1 MIFIPT
7 AFRRRFRGG
16 FLLASLAP
24 AVLALVMS
32 GGASAQDSEA
42 QPPALVGRIAGTH
55 GQVSM
60 HRPDEE
66 DWSQASPN
74 EPISVGDAV
83 YADVGGEARLEVGGA
98 RLVLKSD
105 SELDIANLD
114 QDSGRMRLDTGVL
127 DIRVD
132 ALPTEDGLYI
142 LTPRGTVRLT
152 RTGSYRIE
160 AGTEDQPTRIT
171 SWDGAAEVGDSG
183 AAVAVQPGQTLVIAG
198 TPDAPQYS
206 YDRDIGPMPEDIR
219 PPPPRVVASIRSYV
233 PPDMTGAEDLGEY
246 GSWDQTPDY
255 GAVWYPSDVPADWEP
270 YHYGHWEFV
279 PPWGWTWI
287 DDEPWGFAP
296 FHYGRWAFIGGRWGW
311 CPGRYEPHPVYAP
324 ALVAFIGGGAL
335 AASISV
341 GFGGGEPVGWVPLAP
356 GEVYRP
362 WYHANNTYIQNINRT
377 VIVNNTTINRTVIEQ
392 GPRPVADFANRR
404 FATVVPAAAMASAR
418 PVAKAAVAVQP
429 TALEHV
435 QASPQV
441 VAAIQHPQK
450 PIGPSAKPGPA
461 FQQGAPSH
469 AALATRPV
477 LPPAGRQPGAPIPQR
492 PVPTAIRPN
501 VPPPAGA
508 ARPAPGQPPAPG
520 APATAPHSGTPQG
533 AALPQGFRGAPS
545 TAAPQPPQPG
555 GPPAANQDAPP
566 QHAQGFHGL
575 PPAPPPPRGGAPA
588 VNQGAAPQHQPGF
601 RAPQSTAVA
610 PPPRP
615 NAPQINQ
622 AGPPEHQPGFRAQPP
637 GAAPPP
643 PRPNMIERQQIQ
655 HAPAPPPPQ
664 RTEAPQRPAFAPAP
678 QHAAPPPMERPAPAM
693 HAAPPPRPAPA
704 PSFAAPRPAPPPQQA
719 FRPPPQPR
727 PAPAPAA
734 RPAPPP
740 AARPAPAPAPHPAP
754 PPANNQK
761 KDEHH

>member
-1 MIFIPT
+1 MIPIPT
-7 AFRRRFRGG
+7 ASRRRLRRGL
-16 FLLASLAP
+16 LLASLAP

-32 GGASAQDSEA
+32 GGASAQDSPEDSGT
-42 QPPALVGRIAGTH
+42 PPALVGRIAGTH

-60 HRPDEE
+60 HRADQQ
-66 DWSQASPN
+66 DWSQASTN

-83 YADVGGEARLEVGGA
+83 YADVGGEARLEIGGA

-132 ALPTEDGLYI
+132 ALPTQDGLYI

-152 RTGSYRIE
+152 RAGSYRIE

-183 AAVAVQPGQTLVIAG
+183 AAVAVQPGQTLLIAG

-206 YDRDIGPMPEDIR
+206 YDRNIGPTPEDVR
-219 PPPPRVVASIRSYV
+219 PPPPRVMASIRSYV

-246 GSWDQTPDY
+246 GSWDEAPDY
-255 GAVWYPSDVPADWEP
+255 GAVWYPSDVPADWQP

-311 CPGRYEPHPVYAP
+311 CPGRYERHPVYAP

-362 WYHANNTYIQNINRT
+362 WYHASNTYIQNINRT

-392 GPRPVADFANRR
+392 GPRPIADFANRR
-404 FATVVPAAAMASAR
+404 FATVVPAAAMASER
-418 PVAKAAVAVQP
+418 PVAKAAIAVQP
-429 TALEHV
+429 AALEHV

-441 VAAIQHPQK
+441 VAAIQHPQR
-450 PIGPSAKPGPA
+450 PAGPSARPGPA
-461 FQQGAPSH
+461 FQQGTPTP
-469 AALATRPV
+469 AALAARPV

-492 PVPTAIRPN
+492 PVPAGIHPN
-501 VPPPAGA
+501 LPPQAGA
-508 ARPAPGQPPAPG
+508 ARPTPGPRAQPPAAG
-520 APATAPHSGTPQG
+520 APAAAPPRPGMPQG
-533 AALPQGFRGAPS
+533 AALPQGFRG
-545 TAAPQPPQPG
+545 
-555 GPPAANQDAPP
+555 
-566 QHAQGFHGL
+566 L
-575 PPAPPPPRGGAPA
+575 PPAPPPPR
-588 VNQGAAPQHQPGF
+588 
-601 RAPQSTAVA
+601 
-610 PPPRP
+610 P
-615 NAPQINQ
+615 NAPAINQ
-622 AGPPEHQPGFRAQPP
+622 AGPPERQPGFRAQPP

-643 PRPNMIERQQIQ
+643 PRPSTMERQQIQ

-704 PSFAAPRPAPPPQQA
+704 PSLAAPRPAPPPQQA

-740 AARPAPAPAPHPAP
+740 AARPAPAPAAHPAP

-761 KDEHH
+761 KDEQH